1 MLLTGTPNFRLELLT
16 HQLYATPAAYTTN
29 LLPEQAPAR
38 SRGSDGSFLPSNEPR
53 VLLNHT
59 RMLKAAGFT
68 LIVRHAFAIAPPVE
82 GKLRLDTKRPSART
96 DGPKTPRL
104 KFSTQRSVSTST
116 SLLAPDRGNLSDS
129 NRFTAQASRHLHRL
143 PAQALE
149 LVLIIHLVHFPVADE
164 NVLGA
169 A

>member
-1 MLLTGTPNFRLELLT
+1 
-16 HQLYATPAAYTTN
+16 LYATAAPCTRN

-38 SRGSDGSFLPSNEPR
+38 SRGSGGSFSPSDEPR
-53 VLLNHT
+53 LLLNHT

-82 GKLRLDTKRPSART
+82 GKLRLETKRPSART

-104 KFSTQRSVSTST
+104 KFSTQRSVATST
-116 SLLAPDRGNLSDS
+116 SLLAPDRGNFSDG
-129 NRFTAQASRHLHRL
+129 NRTVAQASRHFHSL